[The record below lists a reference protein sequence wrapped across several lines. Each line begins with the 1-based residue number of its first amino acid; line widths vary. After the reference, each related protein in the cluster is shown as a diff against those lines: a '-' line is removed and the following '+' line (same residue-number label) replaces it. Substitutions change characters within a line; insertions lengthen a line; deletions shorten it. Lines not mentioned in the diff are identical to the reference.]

1 MRFFSFRQGFVLISN
16 DWVTVS
22 PLLLTKTILTVVK
35 YMTIVLFNTT
45 YICLSFSHEPVSS
58 RVLVGYF
65 LAHKMKI

>member
-1 MRFFSFRQGFVLISN
+1 MRFFSCRQGFVLISN

-45 YICLSFSHEPVSS
+45 YMP
-58 RVLVGYF
+58 F
-65 LAHKMKI
+65 LFP